1 MLRGKLIDSH
11 LISTLGVI
19 VVSNSLSAISPLAL
33 LLSPPQNV
41 ISLIVGNLL
50 WTHLWFLF

>member
-33 LLSPPQNV
+33 LLSPSNV

-50 WTHLWFLF
+50 